1 MHLFKLILFSLCT
14 LILLSQY
21 AHAESSNKVR
31 VGDVI
36 TIILPGEES
45 LNKTFQVNK
54 QGRIILP
61 EVGPLA
67 IAGKTEK
74 QMVAIITISLKSVM
88 QDLSHLQVFISKRQ
102 LIINIQGYVNQPGEY
117 IIADTDSVQ
126 LALHAAGGLRPGAQ
140 LNRLQLRRG
149 DTITTFNYKAF

>member
-21 AHAESSNKVR
+21 AYAESSNKVR

-54 QGRIILP
+54 QGRIISGSRTVSHCWKNRKTDGCNHYNQLKKRDARSQS
-61 EVGPLA
+61 LA
-67 IAGKTEK
+67 SFY
-74 QMVAIITISLKSVM
+74 Q
-88 QDLSHLQVFISKRQ
+88 
-102 LIINIQGYVNQPGEY
+102 
-117 IIADTDSVQ
+117 
-126 LALHAAGGLRPGAQ
+126 
-140 LNRLQLRRG
+140 
-149 DTITTFNYKAF
+149 